1 MKSIVNRMVAVL
13 MVGALTSVVAF
24 AKIHKHTVTFDS
36 DIKVN
41 DTLVKKGTYQV
52 KFDDESGQLSII
64 QNGKTIAQSMTRI
77 ESRAKKANDFVL
89 RSVSNG
95 DEKQMIGVTFGGS
108 DKDILLSTGGASSTG
123 SGNN

>member
-1 MKSIVNRMVAVL
+1 
-13 MVGALTSVVAF
+13 MVGALTCVAAF
-24 AKIHKHTVTFDS
+24 AKVHRHTVTFDS

-52 KFDDESGQLSII
+52 KFDDESGQLSIL

-77 ESRAKKANDFVL
+77 ETRAKKANDFVL
-89 RSVSNG
+89 RSVTNG

-108 DKDILLSTGGASSTG
+108 DKDVLLNSGASSTG

>member
-13 MVGALTSVVAF
+13 MVGALTSLVAF
-24 AKIHKHTVTFDS
+24 AKVHKHTVTFDS

-64 QNGKTIAQSMTRI
+64 KNGKVVAQAMTRL
-77 ESRAKKANDFVL
+77 ETRTKKAGDFVL
-89 RSVSNG
+89 RSQGDG
-95 DEKQMIGVTFGGS
+95 DEKQLIGVTFGGS
-108 DKDILLSTGGASSTG
+108 DKDVLISNSGASTTG
-123 SGNN
+123 SN

>member
-1 MKSIVNRMVAVL
+1 MKSIVTKIAAVI

-24 AKIHKHTVTFDS
+24 AKVHKEKVTFDS

-41 DTLVKKGTYQV
+41 DTVVKKGTYQV

-77 ESRAKKANDFVL
+77 ETRAKKANDFVL
-89 RSVSNG
+89 RSVTKG
-95 DEKQMIGVTFGGS
+95 EEQQMIGVTFGGS
-108 DKDILLSTGGASSTG
+108 DKDVLLSNSGGSTG
-123 SGNN
+123 STN